1 MASCSINTLLKD
13 DKEKEM
19 SNAPKDLKF
28 NGEELFV
35 KLLNGETVR
44 VIKTGQGEPLV
55 LMHTIRT
62 QIEYFSEMIPFYA
75 QKYTVYA
82 VDLPGHGQSSINKK
96 INYDEPYLRK
106 TMIEVINQ
114 LGISNITLVGESIG
128 AALSLTI
135 AASVPD
141 KINQVIAVNTYDYE
155 TRYADGIR
163 RGNFIANFIMWNYS
177 IPINGAIFAALENRF
192 FLGLVMSG
200 GVTNIKKIPTW
211 LMKLFDKTGHRPG
224 YGYLGRNVLKNW
236 RSWANAPTLY
246 HHIKSPVTLIYGE
259 NDWSRNEERMRTFNK
274 IVGAKL
280 EILAKSGH
288 FLSVDNPDALKQ
300 VFETVINKA

>member
-1 MASCSINTLLKD
+1 MG
-13 DKEKEM
+13 
-19 SNAPKDLKF
+19 NAPKDLKF

-35 KLLNGETVR
+35 KLTNGETVR

-62 QIEYFSEMIPFYA
+62 QIEVFSEMIPFYA
-75 QKYTVYA
+75 QKHTVYA

-106 TMIEVINQ
+106 SMIDLINK
-114 LGISNITLVGESIG
+114 LGIESITLVGESIG
-128 AALSLTI
+128 ATLSLTI
-135 AASVPD
+135 AATIPN
-141 KINQVIAVNTYDYE
+141 KIKQAIAVNTYDYE

-163 RGNFIANFIMWNYS
+163 RGNFIANFMMWNYS

-192 FLGLVMSG
+192 FLSLVMNG

-211 LMKLFDKTGHRPG
+211 LMKLFDSTGHRPG

-236 RSWANAPTLY
+236 RSWAKAPTLY
-246 HHIKSPVTLIYGE
+246 NKIKSPVTLVYGE
-259 NDWSRNEERMRTFNK
+259 KDWSRNDERMRTLNN
-274 IVGAKL
+274 VPNAKL
-280 EILAKSGH
+280 ETITNSGH
-288 FLSVDNPDALKQ
+288 FLSIDNPDALKN
-300 VFETVINKA
+300 IMNKHLL